1 MLIGSLC
8 VIQVQH
14 FSPALQACQ
23 PHVTPAVST
32 YGRTAR
38 RYERRKKNGDAIV
51 RHATHCRAVLL
62 AFSRDSTVATQA
74 ASAPNP
80 IMTAQAPAGAEAAA
94 PGTQQQQQRAY
105 PPSGVLPF
113 QGLSAYLAPLCYLYD
128 SPAAT
133 YPVWHAMYCQYW
145 CKLHAVSSS
154 PAPAAG
160 LPVLCRTFLDLL
172 QVCV

>member
-1 MLIGSLC
+1 MCDACGPLVIPAALTHAQRCDRRVLC
-8 VIQVQH
+8 H
-14 FSPALQACQ
+14 SMM
-23 PHVTPAVST
+23 
-32 YGRTAR
+32 
-38 RYERRKKNGDAIV
+38 

-62 AFSRDSTVATQA
+62 AFSRDSSVATQA
-74 ASAPNP
+74 ASQPHPAL
-80 IMTAQAPAGAEAAA
+80 TAQTTSAAGAAAA
-94 PGTQQQQQRAY
+94 GAQQPQRAY

-145 CKLHAVSSS
+145 CKLHAVSNS

-172 QVCV
+172 QVRVSCCLSWVCCAARSACKC

>member
-1 MLIGSLC
+1 MMY
-8 VIQVQH
+8 
-14 FSPALQACQ
+14 
-23 PHVTPAVST
+23 HV
-32 YGRTAR
+32 
-38 RYERRKKNGDAIV
+38 
-51 RHATHCRAVLL
+51 THCRAVLL
-62 AFSRDSTVATQA
+62 AFSRDSSVATQA
-74 ASAPNP
+74 ASPPHPVMA
-80 IMTAQAPAGAEAAA
+80 AQAAAAGA
-94 PGTQQQQQRAY
+94 QQPQRAY

-133 YPVWHAMYCQYW
+133 YPIWHAMYCQYW

-172 QVCV
+172 QVCLSYYLSLGCFVSTCKFGVLYRSYSDEPALGLAWWLDAAYVAGNGG